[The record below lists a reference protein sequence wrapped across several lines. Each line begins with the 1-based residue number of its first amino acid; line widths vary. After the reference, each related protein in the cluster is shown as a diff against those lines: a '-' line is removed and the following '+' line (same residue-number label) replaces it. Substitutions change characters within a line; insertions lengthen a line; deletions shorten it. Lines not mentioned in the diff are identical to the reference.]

1 MARVPPV
8 EHCVSFANCQWPP
21 EGEDKMASG
30 GEGAPPRPN
39 SVRIVSWNANGLREE
54 RKRREVVEIFKS
66 SRIDVMGIQETHVK
80 GSGMTDCRRG
90 NECMMW
96 EGLEGGV
103 VWSGMAVDSKGR
115 GREGCALLLS
125 PRVWEGIEDQGW
137 EGSRIVWATGKVGI
151 VKYAWVCVYAPVNAR
166 SGKGRE
172 EMRKFW
178 YNLNEC
184 LRRFERGRKIVLMG
198 DMNGRVGSS
207 EVAGVV
213 GKWGVE
219 GVNENGEHLVDMCAE
234 RGLFLANTCF
244 EHRLIHRYTWRR
256 GDGRDEQKSLIDYI
270 AVDDRL
276 RKDVMD
282 AKVVRGMCEGS
293 DHYAV
298 LAKMRVRGTWEYGRS
313 SDRREVRVL
322 ASGKLERKEVREEY
336 ERKVGVRLREASVS
350 VREETSVNEVFS
362 VFKEV
367 VMSVA
372 AEVVGHKVLKGR
384 RGGSAW
390 WTDEIKEAVD
400 EKRRAYKRVLQ
411 KNVTV
416 EVRESRKAEYRFW
429 KRKVK
434 ELVNDSKQRV
444 DEDFGRKLSE
454 DFNVNKKL
462 FWREVKRERGG
473 SETRS
478 VRVKNEDGSLVGG
491 REEVTGVWKRHF
503 ERLMSERTVGEAVV
517 TSMGMEAGG
526 KRVCVQRDVERVE
539 VEKAI
544 SRLKC
549 GKAAGID
556 GITPEMLKYGGEVVV
571 EWMWLICKLAWKQK
585 EVPEEWRK
593 AVIVPLY
600 KGKGSKSECNSYR
613 GISML
618 SVPGK
623 VYGRILTERLMKVT
637 EGKVSEEQGGF
648 RKGKGCVDQI
658 FAIRMIVEEYLAKGR
673 KLYAAFMDL
682 EKAYDRV
689 DREALWNV
697 LRIYG
702 VGGQLLDGIKAF
714 YREASAC
721 VRVDGELSESFD
733 IGMGV
738 RQGCVMSPWLFNVF
752 MDGCMREMKAKV
764 GNAGAKLR
772 MNDVDWPVV
781 GCLFADD
788 TVLLAESEREL
799 QRVVDEF
806 HRVCT
811 RRKLRVNAG
820 KSKVIVFE
828 RRQVEALQ
836 FSTPYRVNVPVA
848 ENCEII
854 LGGEKMEVVKEFK
867 YLGTVL
873 CKHGE
878 MDGEIRARAVKG
890 RSAIGALD
898 RIMKGRNVSMEVKR
912 GLRNSILLPT
922 LTYGS
927 ETWTWNSA
935 QQSRL
940 RAVEMSYLRGACG
953 VTRWDGL
960 SNESVY
966 ERCGMSHCANG
977 VQCGAVEW
985 VKRNTLRWYGHMER
999 MKNEEFVKKVYMSEL
1014 EGTGRRGRPLGRW
1027 KDRVKE
1033 YLNERGVRGVRGLE
1047 QARRECMDRERWRL
1061 FCRGHPLGGC
1071 SRRERGVRAID
1082 R

>member
-1 MARVPPV
+1 M
-8 EHCVSFANCQWPP
+8 
-21 EGEDKMASG
+21 
-30 GEGAPPRPN
+30 
-39 SVRIVSWNANGLREE
+39 
-54 RKRREVVEIFKS
+54 
-66 SRIDVMGIQETHVK
+66 
-80 GSGMTDCRRG
+80 
-90 NECMMW
+90 
-96 EGLEGGV
+96 
-103 VWSGMAVDSKGR
+103 
-115 GREGCALLLS
+115 
-125 PRVWEGIEDQGW
+125 
-137 EGSRIVWATGKVGI
+137 
-151 VKYAWVCVYAPVNAR
+151 NAR

-491 REEVTGVWKRHF
+491 KEEVTGVWKRHF

-806 HRVCT
+806 HRVCA

-848 ENCEII
+848 ENCEIF

-912 GLRNSILLPT
+912 GLRNSIILPT

-966 ERCGMSHCANG
+966 ERCGMSHCASG

-1047 QARRECMDRERWRL
+1047 QASMECMDRERWRL